1 MKGVILAGGY
11 GTRLGALTSSTLN
24 KHLVAVGDRPMIF
37 HVIENLVASGIE
49 DILILLNGHNAGLV
63 LEMLEDG
70 SKFGCHINYRYAKEV
85 NGPGRTLLLAR
96 QWVGREPFLT
106 ILGDSLFFQSLPWKK
121 KQVPH
126 MFVVPMT
133 PEFDE
138 LSKYGQVTLK
148 NGKVSSIIW
157 KPREPVSSLVQAT
170 AFILHPEAFERLDI
184 LDKTVTGEVSITM
197 LTTQYVQEGMMHYT
211 LLPEN
216 SFIDCGTM
224 QALQTATRKFFP

>member
-1 MKGVILAGGY
+1 MKGVILAGGF
-11 GTRLGALTSSTLN
+11 GTRLGALTSGTLN

-49 DILILLNGHNAGLV
+49 DILVLLNGSNTGLV

-70 SKFGCHINYRYAKEV
+70 SRFGCHISYRYAKKI

-96 QWVGREPFLT
+96 QWVEKEPFLT
-106 ILGDSLFFQSLPWKK
+106 ILGDSLFFQPLPWEKK
-121 KQVPH
+121 RAPH

-133 PEFDE
+133 PDFDE
-138 LSKYGQVTLK
+138 LAKYGQVTVK
-148 NGKVSSIIW
+148 NGKVLSIIW

-197 LTTQYVQEGMMHYT
+197 LTTQYVQEGAMNYT
-211 LLPEN
+211 LLPKN
-216 SFIDCGTM
+216 SFIDCGTI